1 MQKSMNNNYS
11 KKSDVRFA
19 FCNSEENPITTAHCL
34 NWNDSR
40 IKANTWRHIIFINPQ
55 SHITGYFYKRLLV
68 YFTHKNMHGNEY
80 EKVECHI
87 KLNVREWE
95 IDEVNKWAVDWS
107 INHTA
112 DFWLFHTCLIT
123 CYGWWNEMAYGI
135 VINI

>member
-95 IDEVNKWAVDWS
+95 IDRSIEVLIIRRISGYFTHALLLAMDGGMKWHMES
-107 INHTA
+107 
-112 DFWLFHTCLIT
+112 
-123 CYGWWNEMAYGI
+123 
-135 VINI
+135 